1 MEQEPHHELRREERK
16 VVRLNAFYNKVG
28 QSGFKSS
35 IVENISQ
42 HGVFLKVREE
52 LAVGD
57 NLEVM
62 ISQGKQENDPIMV
75 VVKVI
80 FKSKFGSYGCKVI
93 SDKTFDMKDF

>member
-1 MEQEPHHELRREERK
+1 MEQKSHHELRSEERK

-42 HGVFLKVREE
+42 HGIFLKVKEE
-52 LAVGD
+52 LTVGD

-62 ISQGKQENDPIMV
+62 ISQGKQENNPLQV

-80 FKSKFGSYGCKVI
+80 FKSKFGGYGCKVV
-93 SDKTFDMKDF
+93 SDETFEVKYF